1 MRHYLLF
8 IMLILLTTPLLA
20 EEAKPLAVDP
30 QLEIQV
36 HRLSTELRCLVCQN
50 QTLADSDA
58 PLAEDLRVEIREM
71 AAQGKSDQEIIDY
84 LVARYG
90 DFVLYRP
97 PVKATTVLLWIGPFL
112 LLVAGVIG
120 LGFIL
125 RKRQTQ
131 IIATPLNIDE
141 SRKVAELLNIEPL
154 NSEPLNS
161 GLNKES

>member
-1 MRHYLLF
+1 MKRYLL
-8 IMLILLTTPLLA
+8 IIVMVMLTTPLLA
-20 EEAKPLAVDP
+20 EEAKLLAIDP

-97 PVKATTVLLWIGPFL
+97 PVKAITVLLWGGPFL
-112 LLVAGVIG
+112 LLFAGVAGLG
-120 LGFIL
+120 LIL
-125 RKRQTQ
+125 RSRQKQ
-131 IIATPLNIDE
+131 IIAIPLNVDE
-141 SRKVAELLNIEPL
+141 SRKVAELLNSELL
-154 NSEPLNS
+154 NRKS
-161 GLNKES
+161 

>member
-1 MRHYLLF
+1 MRHFLSF
-8 IMLILLTTPLLA
+8 IVLILLTTPLLA
-20 EEAKPLAVDP
+20 EEANPLAVDP
-30 QLEIQV
+30 QLEVQV

-120 LGFIL
+120 LGLIL
-125 RKRQTQ
+125 RSRQKQ

-141 SRKVAELLNIEPL
+141 SRKVTELLNSDLI
-154 NSEPLNS
+154 
-161 GLNKES
+161 NKES

>member
-1 MRHYLLF
+1 MKRFVLVIMVLLA
-8 IMLILLTTPLLA
+8 MPLSA

-30 QLEIQV
+30 QIEIQV

-71 AAQGKSDQEIIDY
+71 AAQGKTDQEIIDY

-112 LLVAGVIG
+112 LLLAGIAG
-120 LGFIL
+120 LVFIL
-125 RKRQTQ
+125 RHRQKQ
-131 IIATPLNIDE
+131 PIATTLNAEE
-141 SRKVAELLNIEPL
+141 SRKVAELLN
-154 NSEPLNS
+154 SEHLH
-161 GLNKES
+161 KES

>member
-1 MRHYLLF
+1 MKPYLVF
-8 IMLILLTTPLLA
+8 ILSMLLATPILA
-20 EEAKPLAVDP
+20 EEAKPLAANP
-30 QLEIQV
+30 QLEAQV

-97 PVKATTVLLWIGPFL
+97 PVKTTTVVLWAGPFL
-112 LLVAGVIG
+112 LLFAGVIVLG
-120 LGFIL
+120 LIL
-125 RKRQTQ
+125 RRRNQQTLDV
-131 IIATPLNIDE
+131 PLSIDE
-141 SRKVAELLNIEPL
+141 SRKVADLLNLEL
-154 NSEPLNS
+154 
-161 GLNKES
+161 LNKES

>member
-1 MRHYLLF
+1 MRRYLTF
-8 IMLILLTTPLLA
+8 ILMILLTTPLLA

-30 QLEIQV
+30 QLEVQV

-71 AAQGKSDQEIIDY
+71 AAKGNSDQEIIDY

-97 PVKATTVLLWIGPFL
+97 PVKSTTLLLWVGPFVL
-112 LLVAGVIG
+112 LLVGLIG
-120 LGFIL
+120 LGLIL
-125 RKRQTQ
+125 RRRDKQTLDV
-131 IIATPLNIDE
+131 PLSISE
-141 SRKVAELLNIEPL
+141 SRRVAELLN
-154 NSEPLNS
+154 
-161 GLNKES
+161 KES

>member
-1 MRHYLLF
+1 MRRYV
-8 IMLILLTTPLLA
+8 LILMLLLAKPLLA
-20 EEAKPLAVDP
+20 EEAQPLAANP

-71 AAQGKSDQEIIDY
+71 AAQSKSDQEIIDY

-97 PVKATTVLLWIGPFL
+97 PVKASTALLWIGPFL
-112 LLVAGVIG
+112 LLLIGLLG

-125 RKRQTQ
+125 RNRQKQ
-131 IIATPLNIDE
+131 SIEIPLNSDE
-141 SRKVAELLNIEPL
+141 SRKVAELLNSKLI
-154 NSEPLNS
+154 NSELA
-161 GLNKES
+161 NKES